1 MTPPLL
7 ETIQLPT
14 LIMIRGIPGGGKS
27 YLATAIQQMLGSDSV
42 VIIDPDTTD
51 YSSTEYIDFSHSL
64 SRDGV
69 DLTFHPYRFNRARA
83 HQAILDQKVVIWNQA
98 FMSFDGLDKTVAN
111 LQAFAEESGLPLPV
125 VIAEVEIEQ
134 HIAQQRIADRAAH
147 GGHNVTDD
155 KLTRF
160 VGTYHSFAGQG
171 YETVTINGVDE
182 ITASATNV
190 LHRLAKR

>member
-7 ETIQLPT
+7 GDILLPT

-27 YLATAIQQMLGSDSV
+27 YLATAIQQILGNDNV

-51 YSSTEYIDFSHSL
+51 YSSTEYAEFSRSL

-69 DLTFHPYRFNRARA
+69 ELTFHPYRFNRARA
-83 HQAILDQKVVIWNQA
+83 HQAVLDQKVVIWNQA
-98 FMSFDGLDKTVAN
+98 FMSFDGLDKTVTN
-111 LQAFAEESGLPLPV
+111 LQTFADEHSLPLPIL
-125 VIAEVEIEQ
+125 IAEVEIEQ

-160 VGTYHSFAGQG
+160 VGTYHSFSGQG
-171 YETVTINGVDE
+171 YETVTINGADE
-182 ITASATNV
+182 ITESATNV
-190 LHRLAKR
+190 LHRLTKR